1 MKKVCFVNA
10 WYLYSVV
17 FTALIFAAG
26 CSMPSTVSAAET
38 VLPSTTVTPA
48 RPLATSTP
56 VITPSS
62 TMTSTPTP
70 TNTPSPGCEKPA
82 EDYTRVDLPYATL
95 NMRTYTMLQYADSLY
110 EGPID
115 LLNAI
120 TQGSYTNEV
129 EASFGTHS
137 GGGAVD
143 LSVIDTSTWTVLEKE
158 IEPLIR
164 ALRLAG
170 FAAWLRRP
178 DELYPGSPIHIHA
191 VAVGDEELSY
201 TAYAQVYSEFGY
213 LAGMDGLPPAE
224 GEEPSPDPHGG
235 PVICDWMEE

>member
-1 MKKVCFVNA
+1 M
-10 WYLYSVV
+10 
-17 FTALIFAAG
+17 
-26 CSMPSTVSAAET
+26 
-38 VLPSTTVTPA
+38 
-48 RPLATSTP
+48 
-56 VITPSS
+56 
-62 TMTSTPTP
+62 
-70 TNTPSPGCEKPA
+70 
-82 EDYTRVDLPYATL
+82 DLPYATL
-95 NMRTYTMLQYADSLY
+95 NMRTYTMLKYADSLY
-110 EGPID
+110 DGPID

-120 TQGSYTNEV
+120 TQGSYTNEL

-143 LSVIDTSTWTVLEKE
+143 LSVIDTSTWTVLEEE

-224 GEEPSPDPHGG
+224 GEEPSLDPHGG
-235 PVICDWMEE
+235 PVMCDWMEE